1 MLDANIYPILNVVLE
16 LYFYNICIT
25 YQIIFVL
32 DTFKKMFKQKMKEME
47 KAYEKQ
53 VKELK
58 AKKAS
63 GQSKKSAVS
72 ICVQNF

>member
-1 MLDANIYPILNVVLE
+1 
-16 LYFYNICIT
+16 
-25 YQIIFVL
+25 
-32 DTFKKMFKQKMKEME
+32 MKEME

-72 ICVQNF
+72 GLMYACILYSKCSTYKYGQE

>member
-1 MLDANIYPILNVVLE
+1 MI
-16 LYFYNICIT
+16 
-25 YQIIFVL
+25 L

-53 VKELK
+53 VKDLR

-72 ICVQNF
+72 N

>member
-1 MLDANIYPILNVVLE
+1 
-16 LYFYNICIT
+16 
-25 YQIIFVL
+25 
-32 DTFKKMFKQKMKEME
+32 MFKQKMKEME

-63 GQSKKSAVS
+63 GQSKKTAVS
-72 ICVQNF
+72 TTCVYGKLE

>member
-1 MLDANIYPILNVVLE
+1 MFNV
-16 LYFYNICIT
+16 I
-25 YQIIFVL
+25 

-72 ICVQNF
+72 ICFVFMPNFMSWSSN

>member
-1 MLDANIYPILNVVLE
+1 M
-16 LYFYNICIT
+16 
-25 YQIIFVL
+25 L

-53 VKELK
+53 MKELK

-72 ICVQNF
+72 NFVYTV